1 VQTIH
6 KDPAPSEPYFNTGHS
21 SKSPSPHDN
30 SITTDKGFPNTLNYR
45 PRAPLRIKIIGRE
58 WQKLLFL
65 RVQTFNVQGL
75 LACVARDRI
84 VFSASNHDDVC
95 SCFLQRFLFYR
106 CKLFNEELT
115 IRVNIDSIPSSPLSY
130 LPSRYLYHTPIERI
144 QVPISRSYSQGF
156 GTTENLTYRA
166 RGLLDSE
173 TSIISH
179 HNFER
184 EKSSYS
190 SDSIRTDC
198 SQNFLEPLLY
208 ESTNGILTSRKRIVP
223 SVVLVSRVGGERI
236 HIPYA
241 RQMREVVLTGLEG
254 RMSR

>member
-1 VQTIH
+1 M
-6 KDPAPSEPYFNTGHS
+6 
-21 SKSPSPHDN
+21 
-30 SITTDKGFPNTLNYR
+30 
-45 PRAPLRIKIIGRE
+45 
-58 WQKLLFL
+58 KLLFQIQL
-65 RVQTFNVQGL
+65 RCLRPASMIRWLIGHIKPAAPIARRVYVRL
-75 LACVARDRI
+75 LLDTCPPCALVCFYPFGVAP
-84 VFSASNHDDVC
+84 F
-95 SCFLQRFLFYR
+95 
-106 CKLFNEELT
+106 
-115 IRVNIDSIPSSPLSY
+115 IRVPTKSISVPCSLLFFCRAIFHRKSGITLSILFSRTSIPSSPSSY
-130 LPSRYLYHTPIERI
+130 LPSRYLYHTPIEHI

-156 GTTENLTYRA
+156 GTTENLMYRA
-166 RGLLDSE
+166 RGHLDSK

-208 ESTNGILTSRKRIVP
+208 ESTNGTLTSRKRIVP

-241 RQMREVVLTGLEG
+241 RQMREVVLTG
-254 RMSR
+254 

>member
-1 VQTIH
+1 M
-6 KDPAPSEPYFNTGHS
+6 
-21 SKSPSPHDN
+21 
-30 SITTDKGFPNTLNYR
+30 
-45 PRAPLRIKIIGRE
+45 
-58 WQKLLFL
+58 KLLFQIQFRCL
-65 RVQTFNVQGL
+65 PASMIRWLIGHHKPAAPTARPVYVRL
-75 LACVARDRI
+75 LLDTCPPCALVCFYPFGVAPSFEYLPR
-84 VFSASNHDDVC
+84 A
-95 SCFLQRFLFYR
+95 FLFLAPSFFCR
-106 CKLFNEELT
+106 AIFHRESGITLSILFSRT
-115 IRVNIDSIPSSPLSY
+115 SIPSSPLSY
-130 LPSRYLYHTPIERI
+130 LPSRYLYHTPIEHI

-156 GTTENLTYRA
+156 GTTENLMYRA
-166 RGLLDSE
+166 RGLLDSK

-190 SDSIRTDC
+190 SDSIRTDY